1 MSENP
6 RKYRFQNPEVIYS
19 DLEIVTASRAD
30 VSHLEDLSSKNPRR
44 RIRLCAHD
52 TPENALHE
60 MLIVHERSAY
70 VRPHKHPG
78 KSESMHV
85 ISGRVDLIVLDDNG
99 AVTQVIEMGDYASG
113 LTFYERIEKPVFHTL
128 IIRSDVL
135 VFHET
140 TNGPFQ
146 LGTTMFP
153 DWAPDGSDVAAAE
166 SYIRDLDQRINLP
179 TGKQ

>member
-1 MSENP
+1 MNEDA

-30 VSHLEDLSSKNPRR
+30 IRRLEDLSSRNPRK

-60 MLIVHERSAY
+60 MLIIHERSAY

-85 ISGRVDLIVLDDNG
+85 ISGRVDLIIFDDGG
-99 AVTQVIEMGDYASG
+99 AVTQVIEMGDYESG
-113 LTFYERIEKPVFHTL
+113 LTFYERVEKPVFHTL

-146 LGTTMFP
+146 LGTTVFP
-153 DWAPDGSDVAAAE
+153 DWAPDGSDIDAAE
-166 SYIRDLDQRINLP
+166 RYIRDVDQRINP
-179 TGKQ
+179 STGK